1 MSIRCVLVCQMGF
14 PDSSVGKEFTC
25 NAGDPGSIQDPSS
38 NIQDLRGVILKVI
51 LLLSLPIPLNLALSL
66 PCPGG
71 KLWLSLM
78 ALQVSWGKG
87 EPYGHFKVQNT
98 SLGSEIGMCSLSF
111 PGGSV
116 VKNLPA
122 SAGATGD
129 LALIPGLRRSPGV
142 GNGNPLQYSGE
153 SHGQRSLAG

>member
-78 ALQVSWGKG
+78 ALRVS
-87 EPYGHFKVQNT
+87 
-98 SLGSEIGMCSLSF
+98 
-111 PGGSV
+111 
-116 VKNLPA
+116 
-122 SAGATGD
+122 
-129 LALIPGLRRSPGV
+129 
-142 GNGNPLQYSGE
+142 
-153 SHGQRSLAG
+153 